1 MARWDLPAIPALAPG
16 AGNLTGHL
24 RKLEDAGLLVVTKVF
39 QDLKPGRWSK
49 VTLAGR
55 RARPHDSQRSTA
67 TATAPGRS
75 CTSRQMTGNG
85 EPTGTALRT
94 FKPRVDDG
102 TADRAVFE

>member
-1 MARWDLPAIPALAPG
+1 MMSPTSRCGRPPFNWASRSAGCDSWPAVG
-16 AGNLTGHL
+16 
-24 RKLEDAGLLVVTKVF
+24 
-39 QDLKPGRWSK
+39 
-49 VTLAGR
+49 
-55 RARPHDSQRSTA
+55 RARPLNNQRSIA